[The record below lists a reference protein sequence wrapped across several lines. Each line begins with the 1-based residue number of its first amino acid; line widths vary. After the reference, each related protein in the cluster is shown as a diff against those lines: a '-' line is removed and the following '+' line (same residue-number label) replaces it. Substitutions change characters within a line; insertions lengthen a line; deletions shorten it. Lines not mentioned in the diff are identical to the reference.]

1 MLMTHHLPTVGRVS
15 DWLCRVRNLHQTK
28 RITSHNWVVI
38 CHQYRI
44 SALLPQMLIRCISKC
59 QLVSLANKNTAQWN
73 REVEMLN
80 LN

>member
-1 MLMTHHLPTVGRVS
+1 MTYHLSTVGRVS
-15 DWLCRVRNLHQTK
+15 DWLCRVGNLPQTK
-28 RITSHNWVVI
+28 RITSQMWVVI

-44 SALLPQMLIRCISKC
+44 STLLPQMLFRGTSKC
-59 QLVSLANKNTAQWN
+59 QLVPLANKSTAQWN